1 MAINDTKIVI
11 IEEII
16 VKGATLF
23 TQNTTI
29 RSLLSQSQWR
39 VILVLMC
46 FTLLSSIVVAKP
58 IERTDWQDYFD
69 QYDAKG
75 TIIVVDQR
83 AEKEQYWLYNAD
95 RAEQRFSPASTY
107 KVPHSLFALD
117 ANIVTDELQVFKWD
131 GIERSFAPHNQDQTL
146 RSAMQYSA
154 LWVFDIFAKQLG
166 EAKAQQYLTK
176 INYGNADPSIASN
189 GSYWVDG
196 KLAISATE
204 QVKFLQALYQNQLP
218 FKQADQLLVK
228 DLMINETGKDWIL
241 HAKTGWQGRYGWW
254 VGWVEWPTG
263 PVFFALN
270 IDTPNRFQDLYKR
283 QAITR
288 AVLSSIQALP
298 AS

>member
-1 MAINDTKIVI
+1 MQTSTAL
-11 IEEII
+11 
-16 VKGATLF
+16 ATPVERADWQAVF
-23 TQNTTI
+23 AKYDAVGT
-29 RSLLSQSQWR
+29 
-39 VILVLMC
+39 
-46 FTLLSSIVVAKP
+46 IVV
-58 IERTDWQDYFD
+58 FD
-69 QYDAKG
+69 QRG
-75 TIIVVDQR
+75 NEV
-83 AEKEQYWLYNAD
+83 KEWVYNTD
-95 RAEQRFSPASTY
+95 RAKQRFSPASTY

-204 QVKFLQALYQNQLP
+204 QIKFLQALYQNQLP

-270 IDTPNRFQDLYKR
+270 IDTPNRLQDLDKR
-283 QAITR
+283 QAITLDILTSID
-288 AVLSSIQALP
+288 ASPMSS
-298 AS
+298 